1 MIVMI
6 ILLILCLP
14 LILMLSLY
22 TTTSIVAVN
31 VDVPVSGIVLSVEE
45 TEMIELDLDKGE
57 SFTVEYAISPTEASN
72 KAVRFLFEKT
82 NSDVQLAE
90 FSVDGNTLTPTRAG
104 AAKVTVET
112 LDGAYRDSF
121 FIRVKTNSVSA
132 INSAPTSENITVGQT
147 ASIDTV
153 FYPSTAKNRGLSYRV
168 VDGLDV
174 ATVDRDGLIK
184 GIGIGKAKIEVSSTD
199 NPEAV
204 STFEIEVNSSGVM
217 DFVNSKA
224 TLSALQNPSGEFV
237 MVLNPELTFTAEPT
251 VEIFDVDG
259 NPVSPSVITASADP
273 VRGRVLYEV
282 IDRLCFG
289 TFEIRVTLTPDGGEP
304 HTKSCYV
311 EQVKEIS
318 AEWYSREDWTDG
330 EFFVPRDKGEKFDI
344 DLKPLGADVIF
355 RADLVYAQDYTEE
368 TLTLTAGETYMLRG
382 EYLMLQVQ
390 NSSEGACLRVLRN
403 ADKSVTDPDLSKV
416 TVRLSIIYRDGE
428 GEKIIHLDEFTVFA
442 LPG

>member
-22 TTTSIVAVN
+22 TTTSIVAIN

-168 VDGLDV
+168 VDGSDV

-224 TLSALQNPSGEFV
+224 TLTALQNPSGEFI

-251 VEIFDVDG
+251 VEIFDRDG

-318 AEWYSREDWTDG
+318 AEWNVTDWPSDG
-330 EFFVPRDKGEKFDI
+330 KRVITTIGDRLDI
-344 DLKPLGADVIF
+344 DLKPLGADVVF
-355 RADLVYAQDYTEE
+355 TVHLRHKDGTEE
-368 TLTLTAGETYMLRG
+368 TKILTVGEMYVLN
-382 EYLMLQVQ
+382 EYLSIQIQ
-390 NSSEGACLRVLRN
+390 NSADGACLRAIRS
-403 ADKSVTDPDLSKV
+403 DKKLSREDLDRGISDVTIN
-416 TVRLSIIYRDGE
+416 LSITYLDGN
-428 GEKIIHLDEFTVFA
+428 GEKTINLKEITLFA
-442 LPG
+442 SPL